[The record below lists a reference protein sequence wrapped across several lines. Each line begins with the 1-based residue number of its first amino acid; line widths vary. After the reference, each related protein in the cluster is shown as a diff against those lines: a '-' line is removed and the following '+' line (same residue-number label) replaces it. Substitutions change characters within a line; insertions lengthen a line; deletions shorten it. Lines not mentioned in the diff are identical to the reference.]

1 MVTTWW
7 KNGKLLYE
15 SAFLRTENNNLIIQN
30 TTSGDTGIYECKTVQ
45 VYEYGK
51 REQTVNFYV
60 EVNGKY
66 FFTIIKYILL
76 WYAIGFIFKD
86 NFPVL
91 ITTKFII

>member
-7 KNGKLLYE
+7 KNGKLLYD
-15 SAFLRTENNNLIIQN
+15 SAFLKTENNNLIIQN

-51 REQTVNFYV
+51 REQRVNFYV

-66 FFTIIKYILL
+66 FFTIINNYSPK
-76 WYAIGFIFKD
+76 WR
-86 NFPVL
+86 
-91 ITTKFII
+91 